1 MKIWIVGPQGTSKC
15 EIARLLADDKFKVA
29 KLFSGL
35 SEDELTYHKD
45 MYKSYNND
53 IIKSI
58 FENGAYVFINDVFEK
73 VEIQEGLEFD
83 EFDNNDV
90 FVLSIDQFISVN
102 TKYISKNDLIVWLDG
117 TRKWRM
123 MNCDKDYNKFAR
135 EDFETACYSTF
146 GNMINNFKTSHKNVI
161 YFYEEIPERVKT
173 IIKVIANNP
182 KLKEEFVK
190 NFNPNI

>member
-1 MKIWIVGPQGTSKC
+1 
-15 EIARLLADDKFKVA
+15 
-29 KLFSGL
+29 
-35 SEDELTYHKD
+35 
-45 MYKSYNND
+45 MYKSYNID

-58 FENGAYVFINDVFEK
+58 FENGAYVFINDVFERIE
-73 VEIQEGLEFD
+73 VQEGLEFD
-83 EFDNNDV
+83 EFDNSDV
-90 FVLSIDQFISVN
+90 FVLSIDQFISIN

-123 MNCDKDYNKFAR
+123 SNCDSDYNKSAR
-135 EDFETACYSTF
+135 EALETSCYSAF

-161 YFYEEIPERVKT
+161 YFYEETPERVKT

>member
-15 EIARLLADDKFKVA
+15 EIAKLLADDKFKVA

-45 MYKSYNND
+45 

-58 FENGAYVFINDVFEK
+58 FENGAYVFINDAFERIE
-73 VEIQEGLEFD
+73 VQEGLEFD
-83 EFDNNDV
+83 EFDNSDV
-90 FVLSIDQFISVN
+90 FVLSIDQFISIN

-123 MNCDKDYNKFAR
+123 SNCDSDYNKSAR
-135 EDFETACYSTF
+135 EAFETSCYPAF
-146 GNMINNFKTSHKNVI
+146 GNMINNFKKSHKNVI
-161 YFYEEIPERVKT
+161 YFYEETPERVKT